1 MKIFLTYFIIRT
13 YYFFFYFIQLVL
25 KNTHTLSSIL
35 HSILFKYLY
44 SFFLFSFFN
53 FTFVISTISLT
64 FTYSLLSALRFFL
77 SQQLALSSQPSVLFL
92 LLNISLILT
101 LSVEN
106 GEISLYRTCRRV
118 KGPKNIFLPLSLSL
132 SLSHTHTACHCQ
144 ISLIRS
150 VFDVQPPL
158 GLGLEDLWDIVM
170 LTNFGSGLWAFR

>member
-92 LLNISLILT
+92 LSNISFILT

-132 SLSHTHTACHCQ
+132 SLTHTH
-144 ISLIRS
+144 SLSLSNLSHPICFRCS
-150 VFDVQPPL
+150 A
-158 GLGLEDLWDIVM
+158 
-170 LTNFGSGLWAFR
+170 TTRFGS